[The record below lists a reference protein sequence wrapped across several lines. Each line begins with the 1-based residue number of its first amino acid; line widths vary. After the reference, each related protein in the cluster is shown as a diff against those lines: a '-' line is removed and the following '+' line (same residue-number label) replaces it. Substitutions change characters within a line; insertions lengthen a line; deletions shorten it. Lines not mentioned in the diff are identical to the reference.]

1 MQIQKIN
8 KKQIEAKLNEWQPG
22 IVIDIDIDGSES
34 IEQPNESEMLA
45 MTQISFTADGTTNE
59 EKYIEDN
66 NDHV

>member
-1 MQIQKIN
+1 MEIQKIN

-22 IVIDIDIDGSES
+22 IVIDIDSSES
-34 IEQPNESEMLA
+34 IEQSNESEMLA